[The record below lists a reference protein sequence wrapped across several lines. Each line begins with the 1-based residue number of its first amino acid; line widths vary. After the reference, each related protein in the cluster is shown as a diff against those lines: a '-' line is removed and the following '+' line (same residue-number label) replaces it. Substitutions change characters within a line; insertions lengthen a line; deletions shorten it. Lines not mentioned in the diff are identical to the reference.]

1 MEENK
6 QAGETV
12 TKEQRE
18 QILKDMAKKNLPD
31 DVYEKMMDAFKKIF
45 ENEGVEWNE
54 NNMKVARVSMQIV
67 LGSYAMLQEDF
78 NKQLLFYV
86 RAGDDVKDT
95 GIISPIQTV

>member
-18 QILKDMAKKNLPD
+18 QMLKDMAKKNLPD
-31 DVYEKMMDAFKKIF
+31 DVYGKMMDAFKGIF
-45 ENEGVEWNE
+45 EKEGVLWNE
-54 NNMKVARVSMQIV
+54 NNLKVALVSMQIV
-67 LGSYAMLQEDF
+67 LGSYTMLQEDF

-86 RAGDDVKDT
+86 RTVVK
-95 GIISPIQTV
+95 GGAA